1 MGNSQSM
8 FLGHIYLYNEA
19 IDYSLLKVPF
29 ISKSAK
35 KLIDSQLY
43 LRSSNN
49 LRLTWGF

>member
-35 KLIDSQLY
+35 KINWLS
-43 LRSSNN
+43 
-49 LRLTWGF
+49 TVPEKF